1 MKFSQE
7 LKDISCKLFING
19 NYVDPNGQDTFD
31 VINPATEEL
40 IGKASKGNQQ
50 DVDLAVQAARQA
62 FKTWSQTDAVAR
74 GRILY
79 KIS

>member
-31 VINPATEEL
+31 VINPATE
-40 IGKASKGNQQ
+40 
-50 DVDLAVQAARQA
+50 
-62 FKTWSQTDAVAR
+62 
-74 GRILY
+74 
-79 KIS
+79 